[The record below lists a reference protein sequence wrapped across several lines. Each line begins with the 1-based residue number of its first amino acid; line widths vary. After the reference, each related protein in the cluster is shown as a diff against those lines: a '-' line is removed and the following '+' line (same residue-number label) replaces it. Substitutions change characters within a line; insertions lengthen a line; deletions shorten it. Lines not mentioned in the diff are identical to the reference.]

1 MKATVPQAGTAFGQ
15 LLDTTKDERR
25 MREQRRCSN
34 DVLWGEQALRAH
46 AEGYFGPDASQKLLD
61 RLLNAKG

>member
-1 MKATVPQAGTAFGQ
+1 MKATVTQAGTAVGQ
-15 LLDTTKDERR
+15 LRDTAEDERR
-25 MREQRRCSN
+25 TREQRRRSN

-46 AEGYFGPDASQKLLD
+46 AEGYVGPDASQKLLD